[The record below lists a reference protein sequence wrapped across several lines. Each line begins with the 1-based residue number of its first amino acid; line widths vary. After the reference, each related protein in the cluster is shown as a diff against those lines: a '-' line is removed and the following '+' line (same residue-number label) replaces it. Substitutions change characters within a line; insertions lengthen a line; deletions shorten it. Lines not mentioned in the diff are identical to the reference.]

1 MGYKVKNVN
10 IEVGTNLINR
20 LSGAGI
26 EINLPG
32 EEQSI
37 LDVLKDD
44 PEEEQEEPVKEK
56 KTTKKKREDK

>member
-10 IEVGTNLINR
+10 IEVETNLIDR
-20 LSGAGI
+20 LTGAGI

-37 LDVLKDD
+37 LDILKEE
-44 PEEEQEEPVKEK
+44 PEIKEEEKK
-56 KTTKKKREDK
+56 KTTKKKREES